1 QPRTWRCRWGRC
13 RSRGQGGRPAPAPR
27 LALMPAGPP
36 ALAPVCGVRIH
47 VNRILALQQAD
58 NLLLIARAGAHDKH
72 CIPAADTFG
81 VEVSVLV
88 GHEEPLDRAPDALVI
103 AFITEARV
111 FRCTRLR
118 QDLDPRAFDPG

>member
-1 QPRTWRCRWGRC
+1 
-13 RSRGQGGRPAPAPR
+13 
-27 LALMPAGPP
+27 MHAGPP

-47 VNRILALQQAD
+47 VNRILALEQAD

-72 CIPAADTFG
+72 SIPAADTFG

-88 GHEEPLDRAPDALVI
+88 GHNEPLDRAPDHLAI
-103 AFITEARV
+103 EFITDARV

-118 QDLDPRAFDPG
+118 PALDPRAVASG